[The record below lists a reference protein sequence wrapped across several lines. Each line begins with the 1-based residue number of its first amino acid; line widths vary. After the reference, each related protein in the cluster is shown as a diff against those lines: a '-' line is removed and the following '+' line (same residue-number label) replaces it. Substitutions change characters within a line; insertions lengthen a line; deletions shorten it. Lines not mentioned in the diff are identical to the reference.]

1 MGSNETKTATEEQSN
16 EALDE
21 SIEAF
26 QTLST
31 CELKVKAKSEPE
43 KLELGDWKRI
53 LTPEEYSVTR
63 LKGTERAFTSD
74 VNDIKEDGTF
84 SCSNC
89 EIPVFDSSTKYNS
102 GSGWPSFYAPISKE
116 IISTVTDYDIGRPRT
131 EVHCARCKA
140 HFGHV
145 FTDGPKPTGLRYCMN
160 GASLKFQPKE
170 S

>member
-1 MGSNETKTATEEQSN
+1 MGSNETKAAMDDQEE
-16 EALDE
+16 LDE
-21 SIEAF
+21 SKESF

-53 LTPEEYSVTR
+53 LSPQEYSVTR
-63 LKGTERAFTSD
+63 LKGTERAFTSAMND
-74 VNDIKEDGTF
+74 VKEEGTF
-84 SCSNC
+84 LCSSCD
-89 EIPVFDSSTKYNS
+89 IPVFDSSTKYDS
-102 GSGWPSFYAPISKE
+102 GSGWPSFYAPINRE
-116 IISTVTDYDIGRPRT
+116 ILSTTTDYEIGSPRT

-145 FTDGPKPTGLRYCMN
+145 FNDGPRPTGLRYCMN
-160 GASLKFQPKE
+160 GASLKFQPKT